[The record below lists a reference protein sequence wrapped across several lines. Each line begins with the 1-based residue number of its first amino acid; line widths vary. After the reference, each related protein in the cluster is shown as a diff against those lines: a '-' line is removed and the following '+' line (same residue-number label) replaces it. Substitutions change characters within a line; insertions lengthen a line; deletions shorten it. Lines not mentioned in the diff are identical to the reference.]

1 MALQQSYTSPQFG
14 FTASEAYKH
23 ITRVDISKAGACTC
37 QLDTFYDAAARWAE
51 KQPLNSVSFSFNTTD
66 MTLTGNLMAD
76 VYTYLKTLPEFT
88 DAIDV

>member
-1 MALQQSYTSPQFG
+1 MALQQSFTSPQFG

-23 ITRVDISKAGACTC
+23 ITRIDINKNGSGTCSVDTYFNA
-37 QLDTFYDAAARWAE
+37 QARWDE
-51 KQPLNSVSFSFNTTD
+51 KQPLTSTSFSFNTTD

>member
-23 ITRVDISKAGACTC
+23 ITRVEIDKTGVGNCT
-37 QLDTFYDAAARWAE
+37 LVTFFNAAARWDD
-51 KQPLNSVSFSFNTTD
+51 KNPLTTVGYSFVSGD
-66 MTLTGNLMAD
+66 LTLTGNVIAD
-76 VYTYLKTLPEFT
+76 VYNYLKTLPEFA